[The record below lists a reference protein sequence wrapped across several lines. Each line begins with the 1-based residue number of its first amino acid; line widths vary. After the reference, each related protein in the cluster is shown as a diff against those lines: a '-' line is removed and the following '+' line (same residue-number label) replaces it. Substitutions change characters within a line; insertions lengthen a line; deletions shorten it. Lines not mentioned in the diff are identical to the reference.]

1 MQYGQWIGR
10 TAPALIFL
18 FNALG
23 IGDQPRPAHE
33 LAAHGAP
40 AALVPTLIMA
50 GRALQ
55 LVAGIALVIG
65 WHERIAALL
74 LALFLIPATL
84 TAHDFWAS
92 PGPEFQG
99 QLVNFLKNLAMF
111 GGLCFVAFRLPTAAA
126 GARRDN
132 ASEEGSV
139 MPATRDHS
147 TPGGPGRSLA
157 GCTKGGITPGTPAPA
172 APRKTNPPPL
182 H

>member
-1 MQYGQWIGR
+1 MQYGQWIAR
-10 TAPALIFL
+10 TALALIFL

-23 IGDQPRPAHE
+23 IVDQTRPARE

-55 LVAGIALVIG
+55 LVAGIALVVG

-84 TAHDFWAS
+84 TAHAFWAAS
-92 PGPEFQG
+92 GPEFQG

-111 GGLCFVAFRLPTAAA
+111 GGLCFVAFRLPAA
-126 GARRDN
+126 
-132 ASEEGSV
+132 
-139 MPATRDHS
+139 
-147 TPGGPGRSLA
+147 TPGAS
-157 GCTKGGITPGTPAPA
+157 
-172 APRKTNPPPL
+172 PR
-182 H
+182 

>member
-1 MQYGQWIGR
+1 MQYGQWIAR
-10 TAPALIFL
+10 AALALIFL
-18 FNALG
+18 FNAFG
-23 IGDQPRPAHE
+23 VVDQTRAAHE

-40 AALVPTLIMA
+40 AALVPALIVA

-55 LVAGIALVIG
+55 LVAGIALVVG

-92 PGPEFQG
+92 HGPEFQG

-139 MPATRDHS
+139 MRATSDHS
-147 TPGGPGRSLA
+147 TPGAPGRSL
-157 GCTKGGITPGTPAPA
+157 PV
-172 APRKTNPPPL
+172 
-182 H
+182 

>member
-10 TAPALIFL
+10 TALALIFL

-23 IGDQPRPAHE
+23 IVDQTRPAHE

-92 PGPEFQG
+92 PGPEFQ
-99 QLVNFLKNLAMF
+99 
-111 GGLCFVAFRLPTAAA
+111 R
-126 GARRDN
+126 
-132 ASEEGSV
+132 SEEHTSELQ
-139 MPATRDHS
+139 
-147 TPGGPGRSLA
+147 SLA
-157 GCTKGGITPGTPAPA
+157 YLVCRLLLEKKKID
-172 APRKTNPPPL
+172 
-182 H
+182 

>member
-10 TAPALIFL
+10 TALALVFL

-23 IGDQPRPAHE
+23 IVDQTRPAQE
-33 LAAHGAP
+33 LAAHGTP

-84 TAHDFWAS
+84 TAHAFWAS

-111 GGLCFVAFRLPTAAA
+111 GGLWFVAFRLPTAAP
-126 GARRDN
+126 GA
-132 ASEEGSV
+132 
-139 MPATRDHS
+139 
-147 TPGGPGRSLA
+147 
-157 GCTKGGITPGTPAPA
+157 K
-172 APRKTNPPPL
+172 PR
-182 H
+182 

>member
-10 TAPALIFL
+10 TALALIFL

-23 IGDQPRPAHE
+23 IVDQTRPAHE

-111 GGLCFVAFRLPTAAA
+111 GGLCFVAFRSPTAAA
-126 GARRDN
+126 GARRAN
-132 ASEEGSV
+132 HPRRCARRATIRGKWELRYAIPS
-139 MPATRDHS
+139 PAT
-147 TPGGPGRSLA
+147 
-157 GCTKGGITPGTPAPA
+157 I
-172 APRKTNPPPL
+172 PRTSARRQFL
-182 H
+182 WTLR

>member
-10 TAPALIFL
+10 TALALIFL

-23 IGDQPRPAHE
+23 IVDQTRPAHE

-40 AALVPTLIMA
+40 AALVPTLVMA

-84 TAHDFWAS
+84 TAHAFWAS

-111 GGLCFVAFRLPTAAA
+111 GGLCFVAFRLPPA
-126 GARRDN
+126 GGLLPDAKDRRDRL
-132 ASEEGSV
+132 APQRG
-139 MPATRDHS
+139 ATRI
-147 TPGGPGRSLA
+147 L
-157 GCTKGGITPGTPAPA
+157 
-172 APRKTNPPPL
+172 
-182 H
+182 